1 MAVVAFMVIYYR
13 LFGFFAILALGV
25 YTVIVLAIF
34 KLIPVTLT
42 LSGIAGFILSIGMA
56 VDANILVFERIR
68 EERAAKK
75 SLGLALDDGFSRA
88 WSSIKDGN
96 ISTLI
101 TAFILFWFGTSVVK
115 GFALTL
121 IVGVVVSMFSA
132 IFVTKN
138 LLKIFVGRK
147 IADVKWLWQ

>member
-1 MAVVAFMVIYYR
+1 MR
-13 LFGFFAILALGV
+13 GF
-25 YTVIVLAIF
+25 
-34 KLIPVTLT
+34 
-42 LSGIAGFILSIGMA
+42 
-56 VDANILVFERIR
+56 
-68 EERAAKK
+68 EERAAAK
-75 SLGLALDDGFSRA
+75 SFGLSLEDGFSRA

-121 IVGVVVSMFSA
+121 IVGVAVSMFSA

-138 LLKIFVGRK
+138 LLKIFIGRK